1 MLCNI
6 FHVINFMKYIFI
18 IQIFSIDEILDTK
31 YSKL

>member
-6 FHVINFMKYIFI
+6 FHVINFMKYIFC